1 MEMKQKISIK
11 TQDTYILFKIKIGQ
25 KRTLL
30 DAAMFK
36 VATLYNLAK
45 QRNVYAFIQLMQI
58 HSDIENLLNDIQ
70 ANIKKSKKLI
80 KKRVKYLPKVVTPVQ
95 EECQFGFSNP
105 IHFGLIQL
113 LQNFDDCVSWLILAK
128 SSNVFAH
135 QNGFYGLKNRI
146 RKRVFRL
153 LSEIIRTNFK
163 KFPQINFNNY
173 FNNDEHY
180 KKAVI
185 DHGKVDPELLYNA
198 INSAV
203 TPLLTPEELNKAIG
217 QLKKMVLNEN
227 KR

>member
-1 MEMKQKISIK
+1 
-11 TQDTYILFKIKIGQ
+11 
-25 KRTLL
+25 
-30 DAAMFK
+30 
-36 VATLYNLAK
+36 
-45 QRNVYAFIQLMQI
+45 MQI

-113 LQNFDDCVSWLILAK
+113 LQNFDNCVSWLILAK

-153 LSEIIRTNFK
+153 LSRIIRTNFK

-173 FNNDEHY
+173 FSNDEHY
-180 KKAVI
+180 RKAVI
-185 DHGKVDPELLYNA
+185 NHGEVEPELLYNA

-203 TPLLTPEELNKAIG
+203 TPSLSPEELNKAIG
-217 QLKKMVLNEN
+217 QLKKIALNR
-227 KR
+227 KSSKKGKDKK